1 MIIIAIAKAHNAKAK
16 YPFYML
22 RMLVQQYSLLTE
34 KEANQVLYGCFVNL
48 HEGHFDR
55 HIAADIR
62 MEYSVKAQKKHIQ
75 HMQNHKDQKTISMK
89 TSATPGLAAIAENF
103 DNDTD
108 AAEK

>member
-1 MIIIAIAKAHNAKAK
+1 MREDAGE
-16 YPFYML
+16 P
-22 RMLVQQYSLLTE
+22 TE